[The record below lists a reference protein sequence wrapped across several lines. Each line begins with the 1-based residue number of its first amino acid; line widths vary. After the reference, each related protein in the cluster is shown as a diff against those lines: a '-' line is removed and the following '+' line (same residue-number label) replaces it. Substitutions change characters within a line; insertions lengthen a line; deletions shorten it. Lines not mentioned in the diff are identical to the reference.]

1 MATTQIFVN
10 LPVQDLVRSLQFFAA
25 LGYRFDPQFTN
36 QDAACM
42 IVEEGIYVML
52 LTEGFFRTFCPG
64 KQVCD
69 TGSSAEVL
77 VCLTCP
83 TREHVD
89 DLVRK
94 AVAAGGST
102 PRPPQD
108 QGFMYGHAYEDLDG
122 HIWELIAMTP
132 PEETAADA
140 R

>member
-1 MATTQIFVN
+1 LATQIFVN
-10 LPVQDLVRSLQFFAA
+10 LPVKDLDRSKAFFAS

-42 IVEEGIYVML
+42 VVDEGIYVML
-52 LTEGFFRTFCPG
+52 LTEGFFRTFAPG
-64 KQVCD
+64 REVCD
-69 TGSSAEVL
+69 TTRSSEVL

-83 TREHVD
+83 TRDHVD

-94 AVAAGGST
+94 AVAGGGST
-102 PRPPQD
+102 PRAPQD

-132 PEETAADA
+132 PAEETSEA
-140 R
+140 

>member
-1 MATTQIFVN
+1 MAATQIFVN
-10 LPVQDLVRSLQFFAA
+10 LPVKDLDRSKQFFAS
-25 LGYRFDPQFTN
+25 LGYQFDAQFTN

-52 LTEGFFRTFCPG
+52 LTEGFFRTFAPA
-64 KQVCD
+64 KQICD
-69 TGSSAEVL
+69 ARTSAEVL

-94 AVAAGGST
+94 AVAGGGSI

-108 QGFMYGHAYEDLDG
+108 HGFMYGHGYEDLDG
-122 HIWELIAMTP
+122 HIWELIATTP
-132 PEETAADA
+132 PEQEAG
-140 R
+140 RQ

>member
-10 LPVQDLVRSLQFFAA
+10 LPVQDLDRSRQFFGD

-69 TGSSAEVL
+69 TRSSAEVL

-83 TREHVD
+83 SREHVD

-94 AVAAGGST
+94 ALAAGGST

-132 PEETAADA
+132 AEPDA
-140 R
+140 EAR

>member
-1 MATTQIFVN
+1 MAVTQIFVN
-10 LPVQDLVRSLQFFAA
+10 LPVKDLERSRRFFGS

-42 IVEEGIYVML
+42 VVEEGIYVML
-52 LTEGFFRTFCPG
+52 LTEGFFRTFAPD
-64 KQVCD
+64 KAICD
-69 TGSSAEVL
+69 ARKSAEVL

-94 AVAAGGST
+94 AVAGGGSI

-108 QGFMYGHAYEDLDG
+108 HGFMYGHGYEDLDG
-122 HIWELIAMTP
+122 HIWELIAMSP
-132 PEETAADA
+132 PEQDSKPA
-140 R
+140 

>member
-10 LPVQDLVRSLQFFAA
+10 LPVKDLDRSKHFFGS
-25 LGYRFDPQFTN
+25 LGYRFDPQFAS

-42 IVEEGIYVML
+42 VVEEGIYVML
-52 LTEGFFRTFCPG
+52 LTEGFFQTFAPG
-64 KQVCD
+64 KQICD
-69 TGSSAEVL
+69 ARKQVEAL

-94 AVAAGGST
+94 AVAGGGT
-102 PRPPQD
+102 VPRAPQD
-108 QGFMYGHAYEDLDG
+108 HGSMYGHAYEDLDG

-132 PEETAADA
+132 PTEEAKPA
-140 R
+140 